1 MHLKLPPKI
10 IPKTS
15 VTTGGLIGNKNAD
28 KVKKVSKTLPQNSLG
43 TVTNKQK
50 AMKLMEKLETYIYI
64 IIW

>member
-50 AMKLMEKLETYIYI
+50 AMNNMI
-64 IIW
+64 IEHQKVIKQ

>member
-43 TVTNKQK
+43 TVTSKQK
-50 AMKLMEKLETYIYI
+50 AMKLMEKLETCIYI
-64 IIW
+64 II